1 MSTIKVL
8 IPQFLSH
15 LIEQKQELQ
24 VEAGSMNELKT
35 FFQQSYTEFSERI
48 WTDQGEAKR
57 SVLFVLNDELLQ
69 TANSENTE
77 FASGDELGII
87 LQFAGG

>member
-1 MSTIKVL
+1 MSTVKVL

-24 VEAGSMNELKT
+24 VEAGSMEELKT
-35 FFQQSYTEFSERI
+35 FFQQSYSEFGERI
-48 WTDQGEAKR
+48 WTEEGAAKR
-57 SVLFVLNDELLQ
+57 NVLFVLNDELIK
-69 TANSENTE
+69 ANNENTE